1 MSKKNY
7 NSKELKECIATAK
20 AVREAAIANAKAVLE
35 EEFASKFTES
45 LASKLKEDISAEE
58 EETIETNPET
68 GEVDATVQDT
78 ETETAP
84 TAPAEGIVVQ
94 ANDATTGEP
103 LPVNGQTPD
112 ETKAAAEQAGVA
124 VAEPTG
130 EAQTPDADTE
140 GEIETGETDDEE
152 GLPAEENPD
161 ETVEDQVEDNPELTE
176 SDVDSILKELAGEFD
191 ITESEEVTAD
201 AGKDE
206 AQQTVK
212 VQPAGLPDSATT
224 TVKVTDDAKTDKD
237 SFPVNEEISLDQ
249 MLKEI
254 DDALGTKEK
263 EEIEIEEPVDECGKA
278 CKNECNV
285 TDKELA
291 EALVN
296 AYKVAR
302 ENEARIAEYENVI
315 TEMKKALNESKLF
328 NSKLVFINKLFKN
341 NKSLNEAQ
349 RNLIYKAFESAKT
362 DREVSLAYALLQENF
377 RSNTASVIKPVKK
390 TNLAKSVVSSLTEGL
405 ASKPIASTKPS
416 ASIINEVDTK
426 LQNRLRELA
435 GIGFL
440 NQ

>member
-1 MSKKNY
+1 
-7 NSKELKECIATAK
+7 
-20 AVREAAIANAKAVLE
+20 
-35 EEFASKFTES
+35 
-45 LASKLKEDISAEE
+45 
-58 EETIETNPET
+58 
-68 GEVDATVQDT
+68 
-78 ETETAP
+78 
-84 TAPAEGIVVQ
+84 
-94 ANDATTGEP
+94 
-103 LPVNGQTPD
+103 
-112 ETKAAAEQAGVA
+112 
-124 VAEPTG
+124 
-130 EAQTPDADTE
+130 
-140 GEIETGETDDEE
+140 
-152 GLPAEENPD
+152 
-161 ETVEDQVEDNPELTE
+161 
-176 SDVDSILKELAGEFD
+176 
-191 ITESEEVTAD
+191 
-201 AGKDE
+201 
-206 AQQTVK
+206 
-212 VQPAGLPDSATT
+212 
-224 TVKVTDDAKTDKD
+224 
-237 SFPVNEEISLDQ
+237 

>member
-45 LASKLKEDISAEE
+45 LASKLKEDISAGEK
-58 EETIETNPET
+58 ETIEANPET
-68 GEVDATVQDT
+68 GEVDATIQGD

-84 TAPAEGIVVQ
+84 AIAG
-94 ANDATTGEP
+94 DAATE
-103 LPVNGQTPD
+103 PVNVTVTNDQNQKVPVASVNDQPVEPVDG
-112 ETKAAAEQAGVA
+112 ETTNADA
-124 VAEPTG
+124 
-130 EAQTPDADTE
+130 TPDAGAE
-140 GEIETGETDDEE
+140 GEEELPVETGETGEEE
-152 GLPAEENPD
+152 GLPADQNPD

-191 ITESEEVTAD
+191 ITEAEEVTAD

-224 TVKVTDDAKTDKD
+224 TIKVTDDATTDKD

-254 DDALGTKEK
+254 DDALGTEEE

-341 NKSLNEAQ
+341 NKSLTESQ

-377 RSNTASVIKPVKK
+377 RSNAASVIKPVKK